1 MVGFPGFGWL
11 WTVPD
16 LIKVFL
22 WKKKPLHQ
30 GLTWWRRGAC
40 ENTSAWP
47 VWLPVAK
54 SCHGYGMDGSCH
66 GEHFDGSISS
76 QGPMALWTGPSM
88 LPVLRAAFLGINFGY
103 FGPMAALLLRWTHRL
118 LSGRFYPWDGTLIQ
132 QKWRPPSKFHP
143 VFIDG
148 RSNLWSRGCFK
159 ASQGKFTANQSSYS
173 QTNINQNKS
182 ISKVPPPPHTHTDM
196 YAMHIIT
203 HTSYIYIYMYNTYII
218 FTHAYIIHTSIS
230 IIYIYYLYL
239 YLYRL

>member
-1 MVGFPGFGWL
+1 MIVDSPWSDQSLFVEKKAAPPRLDVMAPGHLWKHFCMASVVASGEVISWL
-11 WTVPD
+11 WD
-16 LIKVFL
+16 
-22 WKKKPLHQ
+22 
-30 GLTWWRRGAC
+30 
-40 ENTSAWP
+40 
-47 VWLPVAK
+47 
-54 SCHGYGMDGSCH
+54 GYGMDGSCH
-66 GEHFDGSISS
+66 GEHFDGSVSS

-182 ISKVPPPPHTHTDM
+182 ISKVPPPHTHTRICM
-196 YAMHIIT
+196 PCI
-203 HTSYIYIYMYNTYII
+203 
-218 FTHAYIIHTSIS
+218 
-230 IIYIYYLYL
+230 
-239 YLYRL
+239 